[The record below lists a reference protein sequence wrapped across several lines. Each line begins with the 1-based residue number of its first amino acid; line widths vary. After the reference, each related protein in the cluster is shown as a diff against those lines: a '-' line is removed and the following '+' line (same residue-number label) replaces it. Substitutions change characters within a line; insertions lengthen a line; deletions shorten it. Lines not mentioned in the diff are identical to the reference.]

1 MSERKP
7 TQLCTICGSMQ
18 PLSARRCGI
27 CGATLS
33 GQPATRLPASTP
45 GSEAPR
51 RSPAAEYD
59 PALGDDDLYAVEL
72 AGRIWRLVLLGIVVV
87 LIAVGGGVV
96 LLLDPFGGD
105 QTPIGVEPL
114 ASETTALPTAPPT
127 ATPRSSADA
136 AAAATAAATP
146 TVAQFSTAT
155 PGMAMNFP
163 TVTPAP
169 PTPTDSPTPGPCMQT
184 AQSGD
189 TIYAMASRCGHR
201 DLSIV
206 DLILEMN
213 DMNSPEELQV
223 GQELEIPW
231 PTATPGGPTE
241 DASGS
246 GGAAEGGETSAE
258 VGAADTVVSEDL
270 GTPSNLATYEAM
282 EPTLRPGLAWHTVQ
296 QGEDIL
302 TIAQEYNTTL
312 ETLSKI
318 NPEVAFLQCDYSSPS
333 GGELCSVIIGIGQQ
347 IRVPVPLPTT
357 TWTPTPVGTLT
368 PTPTAT
374 ATFNAPYLVSPADEA
389 LFNADQIVTLRWGG
403 TGSLGPDERY
413 VVRVRDLETGTE
425 YVATVKETA
434 YILPGGWQ
442 PKDRQTHE
450 FEWSVSVGTIDAQ
463 NQISNEN
470 HPADPRTFRWDS
482 R

>member
-7 TQLCTICGSMQ
+7 TQLCTICGSIQ

-27 CGATLS
+27 CGAVLS
-33 GQPATRLPASTP
+33 GQPAAKLPIPARDPGPAGRSRTP
-45 GSEAPR
+45 H
-51 RSPAAEYD
+51 YD
-59 PALGDDDLYAVEL
+59 PAAGDDDLYAGGEL
-72 AGRIWRLVLLGIVVV
+72 VGRIRRLALLGMVI
-87 LIAVGGGVV
+87 LALAVGGGLV

-105 QTPIGVEPL
+105 KDPGIQAEPI
-114 ASETTALPTAPPT
+114 ASQPTAPPT
-127 ATPRSSADA
+127 ATLRGD
-136 AAAATAAATP
+136 TAGGTVEVDGSRFNTP
-146 TVAQFSTAT
+146 TPPVTVDVVL
-155 PGMAMNFP
+155 NFP

-206 DLILEMN
+206 DIILELN
-213 DMNSPEELQV
+213 DMTSPEELQI

-231 PTATPGGPTE
+231 PTPTPGGPTSE
-241 DASGS
+241 AD
-246 GGAAEGGETSAE
+246 GAAPAE
-258 VGAADTVVSEDL
+258 SSDIAGPGDTPEIEL
-270 GTPSNLATYEAM
+270 NGNGTPNNLATYEAI

-296 QGEDIL
+296 AGEDIL
-302 TIAQEYNTTL
+302 LIAQEYGTDL

-318 NPEVAFLQCDYSSPS
+318 NPEVPFLQCDYSSPS

-347 IRVPVPLPTT
+347 IRVPVPLPTA
-357 TWTPTPVGTLT
+357 TWTPSPSGSL
-368 PTPTAT
+368 TPTAT
-374 ATFNAPYLVSPADEA
+374 ATTVFNAPYLVSPADEA
-389 LFNADQIVTLRWGG
+389 HFNADQMVTVRWGG

-413 VVRVRDLETGTE
+413 VVHVRDLDTGTD
-425 YVATVKETA
+425 YVATVAETA

-442 PKDRQTHE
+442 PADRRTHE
-450 FEWSVSVGTIDAQ
+450 FEWFVSVGTVDAQ

-470 HPADPRTFRWDS
+470 HPAAPRTFEWDS